1 MTCLGRKQY
10 SCGKGQ
16 SHSRLKTERGCEM
29 SKIHDDLQRLVNL
42 LPEEQ
47 AIVVKQLVEL
57 LIEKGDIDSEPLSP
71 SELSALERGK
81 EQAAKGETISLEDLE
96 RELDQGSDDSA

>member
-1 MTCLGRKQY
+1 
-10 SCGKGQ
+10 
-16 SHSRLKTERGCEM
+16 M

>member
-1 MTCLGRKQY
+1 
-10 SCGKGQ
+10 
-16 SHSRLKTERGCEM
+16 M

-47 AIVVKQLVEL
+47 AVVVKQLVEL

-71 SELSALERGK
+71 VEVSTLERGK
-81 EQAAKGETISLEDLE
+81 EQAAKGETISLEELE
-96 RELDQGSDDSA
+96 RELDHGSDHDA